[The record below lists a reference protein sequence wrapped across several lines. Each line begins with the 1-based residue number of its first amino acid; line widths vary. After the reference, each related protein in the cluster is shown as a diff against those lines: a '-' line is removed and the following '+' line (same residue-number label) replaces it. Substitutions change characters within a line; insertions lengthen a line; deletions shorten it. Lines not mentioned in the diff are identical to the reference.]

1 MRRTLAFTLALVVV
15 VSASAVAVPAGGQQY
30 TQIAP
35 IVPANNT
42 TAYLTIATEDLER
55 TGYGTA
61 SLDVGAALDAQNE
74 GLHARWG
81 ALSLEERLAVAS
93 GAAEQRSILQSEL
106 DQLAAAVSALEQRK
120 RDALAAYNSDALTTD
135 ELVRELAAIA
145 LVADSLEDRLDSLE
159 AAANDIQDTRIEKG
173 LRGLQVSLLELRGP
187 VREHSSLVVE
197 GRATP
202 RTVYVETSDRGVVL
216 ATIAG
221 DEYIREVSIPT
232 ARDPDA
238 SDQYSG
244 NLDRVEERAEELH
257 PWAVNHSR
265 GRNYGSLE
273 FGFVGVYPIELPHI
287 HGTLRSYL
295 DGGTGDVFYETQ
307 TKDLDEIP
315 TNAPMTSGDDGLT
328 LTVETTHPSGPM
340 NVTLVDASTG
350 DPVDATLT
358 IDGQQVGTTGEDG
371 TTWLIQ
377 PRGGGTLVASVGGNS
392 VQLQLA

>member
-1 MRRTLAFTLALVVV
+1 MRRTLAFTLALVVL
-15 VSASAVAVPAGGQQY
+15 VSSSAIAVPAGGQET

-35 IVPANNT
+35 VVAANNT
-42 TAYLTIATEDLER
+42 TAYLTISDDDLER

-61 SLDVGAALDAQNE
+61 SLDVGASLAAQNE
-74 GLHARWG
+74 GLHTRWG
-81 ALSLEERLAVAS
+81 ALALEERLAVAS
-93 GAAEQRSILQSEL
+93 GTAEQRSILQSEL
-106 DQLAAAVSALEQRK
+106 DQLTADVAALEQRK
-120 RDALAAYNSDALTTD
+120 HDTLAAYNSGTLTTD

-145 LVADSLEDRLDSLE
+145 LVSMSFEDRLDSLE
-159 AAANDIQDTRIEKG
+159 AAADDVQDTRIEKG

-187 VREHSSLVVE
+187 IREHASLVVE

-202 RTVYVETSDRGVVL
+202 RTVYVETSDTGVVL

-221 DEYIREVSIPT
+221 NEYVREVSIPT

-238 SDQYSG
+238 QDQYNG
-244 NLDRVEERAEELH
+244 DLDRVEERAKELH

-273 FGFVGVYPIELPHI
+273 FGFVGVYPIELPHS
-287 HGTLRSYL
+287 HGTLQSYL
-295 DGGTGDVFYETQ
+295 DGGTADVFYETQ

-315 TNAPMTSGDDGLT
+315 TNAPITSGEDGLT

-350 DPVDATLT
+350 DPVDGTLT
-358 IDGQQVGTTGEDG
+358 IDGQQMGTTGDDG
-371 TTWLIQ
+371 TIWVIQ
-377 PRGGGTLVASVGGNS
+377 PRGGGTLVASVDGNS
-392 VQLQLA
+392 VRVALA